1 LRRLLMVCALAAL
14 MAAMMVAS
22 AAPVMANNLF
32 DDNGNFVGGGFNNNN
47 NLFDDNGNFVGDGD
61 CGIFCNDGRF
71 ANSFDDNNRNDNN
84 LDTIRVGDLECLVED
99 GDDVDFCVNRH
110 TGEIVNV

>member
-1 LRRLLMVCALAAL
+1 MVWAAAAL
-14 MAAMMVAS
+14 MAALMA
-22 AAPVMANNLF
+22 VMAVPATANNLF
-32 DDNGNFVGGGFNNNN
+32 DDNGNFVGGV
-47 NLFDDNGNFVGDGD
+47 L
-61 CGIFCNDGRF
+61 NDGNDLF
-71 ANSFDDNNRNDNN
+71 NDNDIFDHHHRGFFDRNDDDED